1 MKAREGER
9 DRRDS
14 IVLMLLILL
23 VGFICI
29 IFSSGWA
36 LRFAPSWKLP
46 ADMGSNL
53 NPDSDFL
60 TNMPIG
66 FFEPLDPSILTNPAW
81 LDVFLTP
88 GASFST
94 LVPPTSS
101 PTSTSTRTMP
111 NTATNTANPIS
122 TPTPTSGIFIP
133 PTNTRTQVPPTIGPP
148 PTLTATSVLPPTPTH
163 TNTVTVTPSRTNTP
177 LPQVD
182 LGITKDDGVPIY
194 NKGSVLTYTIAVMNT
209 GPNAV
214 TGAVVTDAIPAQIT
228 DWTWACAAQNGG
240 ATGCDAVAGSTTDFA
255 DTVNLPNGASI
266 VYTVTANVSV
276 VAIGNLSNTANVN
289 LPVGYSDPNPGNNS
303 ATDVNTLAPAVADLQ
318 ITKTDNATHYAAG
331 GSKQYIITVS
341 NPTGPGDVTGAM
353 VDDDLLTNPNL
364 VGASAVWSC
373 AGLGGGSCTANGV
386 GDIKDSIDL
395 PLGSSVTYTVN
406 VSVVASPSG
415 NLVNTATV
423 SSPADPDLSN
433 NSATDTDTLIVT
445 NPFPPNLGTTPD
457 GSYHS
462 LSAGSSLTLNM
473 TVIANSDG
481 GYDLVYYEFENG
493 GFVYLDMVRIEISDG
508 QNWYTVFDWGDE
520 FRDTNTNMDYAILPA
535 PGTAPFPPPEEADE
549 RQIPTS
555 SLYNN
560 TGVVINIDAIVPPGT
575 YSFVRITAYPQPPD
589 VDGQLEVD
597 AIEVLP

>member
-1 MKAREGER
+1 MKVRERER
-9 DRRDS
+9 DSRDS
-14 IVLMLLILL
+14 LLLMLLILL

-29 IFSSGWA
+29 ILSSGWA
-36 LRFAPSWKLP
+36 LRFAPNWRLP

-94 LVPPTSS
+94 LVPPTPS
-101 PTSTSTRTMP
+101 PTSTSTRTLP

-133 PTNTRTQVPPTIGPP
+133 PTNTRTQVPPTSGPP
-148 PTLTATSVLPPTPTH
+148 PTLTATSGFPPTPTH
-163 TNTVTVTPSRTNTP
+163 THTVTVTPSRTPTP
-177 LPQVD
+177 LPPAD
-182 LGITKDDGVPIY
+182 LGITKDDGGLDYI
-194 NKGSVLTYTIAVMNT
+194 KGGVLTYTIIVTNS

-228 DWTWACAAQNGG
+228 NWSWACTAQNGG
-240 ATGCDAVAGSTTDFA
+240 ATGCDAVVGSTTNFA
-255 DTVNLPNGASI
+255 DTVNLPNGANI
-266 VYTVTANVSV
+266 VYTVTANVS
-276 VAIGNLSNTANVN
+276 ASAAGDLSNTANINV
-289 LPVGYSDPNPGNNS
+289 PVVYVDPNLGNNS
-303 ATDVNTLAPAVADLQ
+303 ATDVNTPAPAVADLQ

-331 GSKQYIITVS
+331 GSQQYIITVS
-341 NPTGPGDVTGAM
+341 NPAGPGDVTGAM
-353 VDDDLLTNPNL
+353 VDDDLLANPNL
-364 VGASAVWSC
+364 ASAVWSC
-373 AGLGGGSCTANGV
+373 AGLGGASCTANGV

-395 PLGSSVTYTVN
+395 PAGTSVTYTVN

-423 SSPADPDLSN
+423 SSPADPNLSN
-433 NSATDTDTLIVT
+433 NSATDTDTLMAT
-445 NPFPPNLGTTPD
+445 DPFPPNVGTTRD
-457 GSYHS
+457 GSYYG
-462 LSAGSSLTLNM
+462 LPAGGSFTLNL
-473 TVIANSDG
+473 TVVANGDA
-481 GYDLVYYEFENG
+481 GYDLVYYEFVNG
-493 GFVYLDMVRIEISDG
+493 GFVYLDMVIIEISNG
-508 QNWYTVFDWGDE
+508 QNWYTVFDWGNEIPDG
-520 FRDTNTNMDYAILPA
+520 NTNMDYTIPLPA

-549 RQIPTS
+549 RQIPTAS
-555 SLYNN
+555 FYN
-560 TGVVINIDAIVPPGT
+560 TSGVAIDIDAVVPPGT